1 MSTIA
6 TTDAQTDAQTGDR
19 RSPIGRSLEA
29 PTARQTKE
37 QHYREG
43 YEQEATRHPSHTDGC
58 QENKAGKKK
67 HTHGQTGA
75 AETTLYAD
83 GGVPDGWGS
92 SYDPTERLLDG
103 RTRAEKYRDLW
114 AKNQGVDG
122 HTAKG
127 TTYKDGHK
135 SDPYARDRRRQ
146 IHALAD
152 TLRLSTTATE
162 RATELATDLDPRPF
176 NFCGGWSAFALG
188 VVVQAANE
196 QHDILR
202 LDRDAL
208 HAERER
214 GRLSVEQLAQAT
226 SKVAKSA

>member
-6 TTDAQTDAQTGDR
+6 TTAQT
-19 RSPIGRSLEA
+19 EA
-29 PTARQTKE
+29 QTKE

-43 YEQEATRHPSHTDGC
+43 YEQEATRHPSHTDGSR
-58 QENKAGKKK
+58 ENKAGNKK

-75 AETTLYAD
+75 AETTLFAD

-92 SYDPTERLLDG
+92 SYDPNERLLDG

-122 HTAKG
+122 HTCQG
-127 TTYKDGHK
+127 TTYTDGHK
-135 SDPYARDRRRQ
+135 ADPYARDRRRQ

-152 TLRLSTTATE
+152 TLRLSGTAIN

-196 QHDILR
+196 QGDILR
-202 LDRDAL
+202 LDRDTL
-208 HAERER
+208 HAEREQR
-214 GRLSVEQLAQAT
+214 GISVEQLAQAT
-226 SKVAKSA
+226 SKVAEAGA